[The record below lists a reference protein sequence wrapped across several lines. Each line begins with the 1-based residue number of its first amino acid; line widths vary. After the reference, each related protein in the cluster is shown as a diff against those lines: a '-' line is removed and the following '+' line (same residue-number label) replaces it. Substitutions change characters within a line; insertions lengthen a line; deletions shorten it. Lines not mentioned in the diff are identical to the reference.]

1 MPIVKPFTDE
11 QLRVAVNLQQHYEVW
26 IEAQRSLA
34 ALPYGMQWKT
44 VSGAD
49 YLYEITDRR
58 GNGRSLGRR
67 SAETEARHDAYRAEK
82 AALQERRTRSGDRL
96 AETSRLYRALRLPMI
111 ASEAAKILR
120 EADRRRLLGLQLL
133 VIGTSAMAAYALEA
147 GGRIGDAPD
156 ATDDFD
162 LAWSGADDPL
172 DAPGQPAVLWS
183 LLKAVDSTYTVN
195 TERSFQARN
204 AAAYEVEILAAPS
217 RIDGMRRRRDRPT
230 PIPLPEQEWLL
241 LGQPVA
247 RVVVARDASPARIV
261 APDPRWFALHKLW
274 LAEQPKRDPLKRRK
288 DALQGNALLGAAGEA
303 MPRHP
308 LDAEFET
315 GLPVELRP
323 FYDAWRSRSPD
334 APAERDWWRREND
347 STET

>member
-26 IEAQRSLA
+26 IEAERSLA

-147 GGRIGDAPD
+147 GGRIGDA
-156 ATDDFD
+156 TDDFD

-195 TERSFQARN
+195 C
-204 AAAYEVEILAAPS
+204 
-217 RIDGMRRRRDRPT
+217 
-230 PIPLPEQEWLL
+230 
-241 LGQPVA
+241 
-247 RVVVARDASPARIV
+247 
-261 APDPRWFALHKLW
+261 
-274 LAEQPKRDPLKRRK
+274 
-288 DALQGNALLGAAGEA
+288 
-303 MPRHP
+303 
-308 LDAEFET
+308 
-315 GLPVELRP
+315 
-323 FYDAWRSRSPD
+323 
-334 APAERDWWRREND
+334 
-347 STET
+347 